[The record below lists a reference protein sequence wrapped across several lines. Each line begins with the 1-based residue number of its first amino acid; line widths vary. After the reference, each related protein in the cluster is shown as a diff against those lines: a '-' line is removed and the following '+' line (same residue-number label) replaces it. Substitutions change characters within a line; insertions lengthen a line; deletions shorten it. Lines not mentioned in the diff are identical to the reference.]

1 MHRKTDKISEL
12 LVSAYGIP
20 KKTKTDPV
28 ELLVLTILSQN
39 TNDSNRDKAYARLR
53 SSFRT
58 WDSVLSAPTP
68 KIEKVIKS
76 GGLAKAKAKHI
87 KLALEKIKHDR
98 GKYSLDFLKPMSLEQ
113 ARNYLLSFDGIGPK
127 TAAVVLCF
135 AFGKPAFPV
144 DTHVFRVSKRL
155 NLISEKTT
163 VENAHKLLE
172 AQIDPDSTYSLHLN
186 LIRHGRE
193 ICTAR
198 KPKCPSCILRK
209 ICPYKFK
216 TKTSNSF

>member
-1 MHRKTDKISEL
+1 MHRRTDAISKL
-12 LVSAYGIP
+12 LVFAYGIP

-39 TNDSNRDKAYARLR
+39 TNDNNRDKAYARLR
-53 SSFRT
+53 RSFPS
-58 WDSVLSAPTP
+58 WDSVLSAPIP
-68 KIEKVIKS
+68 KIEKAIKS
-76 GGLAKAKAKHI
+76 GGLAKTKAKHI
-87 KLALEKIKHDR
+87 KLALEKIKYDR
-98 GKYSLDFLKPMSLEQ
+98 GKYSLDFLGHTPLEK
-113 ARNYLLSFDGIGPK
+113 AREYLLSFGGIGPK

-155 NLISEKTT
+155 GLISEKTT

-172 AQIDPDSTYSLHLN
+172 AQIDPQNIYSLHLN

-193 ICTAR
+193 VCTAR
-198 KPKCPSCILRK
+198 KPKCPVCILRK
-209 ICPYKFK
+209 VCKYKFK
-216 TKTSNSF
+216 TKN